1 MLTIGQLAAYAGVTV
16 RAVRHYHQIGLL
28 PEPERDASGYRRY
41 GATAV
46 VSLIKIR
53 TLANAGVPLSQIGQ
67 MLEADASTFAEAVQ
81 RIDSHLRDEIE
92 RLETSRKQIAQLAAG
107 DSLALPP
114 EVISYLDR
122 LREIGASE
130 RMVEAERDGWILV
143 AARWPDRIRE
153 SMPAKLAQLDDPQL
167 VRLYRVLSEI
177 FDSDAGDDPRLEEA
191 ADIMAGLAEQAY
203 ASGEINLGEVA
214 HDDLPFDLLDALAVE
229 SDPRAERLL
238 DLMRERG
245 WAGWTRLGAAGG
257 AARLGSTASVHTEP
271 SEPPGRRVQHHHRR
285 CRRARTTSTKSPSE
299 PSARTDDLHRAR
311 PRRGHPADARR
322 APADRAP
329 AGQIIRNVAQ
339 ILKAEQEPDA
349 ACQPIARDHRAT
361 ASRSR
366 RVKCIESSSRMSEVC
381 HLVAPSRGVAEL

>member
-16 RAVRHYHQIGLL
+16 RAVRHYHQVGLL

-67 MLEADASTFAEAVQ
+67 MLEADAPAFAEAVH
-81 RIDSHLRDEIE
+81 RIDSRLREEID

-122 LREIGASE
+122 LREIGTSE
-130 RMVEAERDGWILV
+130 RVLGGERDGWILV

-153 SMPAKLAQLDDPQL
+153 VISGKHAQLDDPQV

-177 FDSDAGDDPRLEEA
+177 FEGDAVDDPRLEEA
-191 ADIMAGLAEQAY
+191 ADIMAGLFEQAY
-203 ASGEINLGEVA
+203 ASGELNLGEVA
-214 HDDLPFDLLDALAVE
+214 DDDLAIDVLDAFAVE
-229 SDPRAERLL
+229 SDPRMERML

-245 WAGWTRLGAAGG
+245 WAGWTRLE
-257 AARLGSTASVHTEP
+257 RLA
-271 SEPPGRRVQHHHRR
+271 EPP
-285 CRRARTTSTKSPSE
+285 
-299 PSARTDDLHRAR
+299 D
-311 PRRGHPADARR
+311 
-322 APADRAP
+322 
-329 AGQIIRNVAQ
+329 
-339 ILKAEQEPDA
+339 
-349 ACQPIARDHRAT
+349 
-361 ASRSR
+361 
-366 RVKCIESSSRMSEVC
+366 
-381 HLVAPSRGVAEL
+381 

>member
-41 GATAV
+41 GALAV

-53 TLANAGVPLSQIGQ
+53 TLADAGVPLSQIGQ

-107 DSLALPP
+107 DSLALPS

-122 LREIGASE
+122 LREIGVSE

-143 AARWPDRIRE
+143 AARWPERIRE
-153 SMPAKLAQLDDPQL
+153 WMPGKLAQLDDPQL

-177 FDSDAGDDPRLEEA
+177 FESDAGDDDPRLEEA

-203 ASGEINLGEVA
+203 TSGEINLGDVA

-245 WAGWTRLGAAGG
+245 WASWTRTRPE
-257 AARLGSTASVHTEP
+257 RLA
-271 SEPPGRRVQHHHRR
+271 EPP
-285 CRRARTTSTKSPSE
+285 
-299 PSARTDDLHRAR
+299 D
-311 PRRGHPADARR
+311 
-322 APADRAP
+322 
-329 AGQIIRNVAQ
+329 
-339 ILKAEQEPDA
+339 
-349 ACQPIARDHRAT
+349 
-361 ASRSR
+361 
-366 RVKCIESSSRMSEVC
+366 
-381 HLVAPSRGVAEL
+381 

>member
-92 RLETSRKQIAQLAAG
+92 RLETSRKQIAQLTAG

-130 RMVEAERDGWILV
+130 RMVEGERDGWILV
-143 AARWPDRIRE
+143 AARWPERIRE
-153 SMPAKLAQLDDPQL
+153 WMPGKLAQLDDPQL
-167 VRLYRVLSEI
+167 VRLYRALSEI
-177 FDSDAGDDPRLEEA
+177 IETDDSGDDDPRLAEA

-203 ASGEINLGEVA
+203 TSGEINLGDVA

-245 WAGWTRLGAAGG
+245 WARWTRLE
-257 AARLGSTASVHTEP
+257 RLA
-271 SEPPGRRVQHHHRR
+271 EPP
-285 CRRARTTSTKSPSE
+285 
-299 PSARTDDLHRAR
+299 D
-311 PRRGHPADARR
+311 
-322 APADRAP
+322 
-329 AGQIIRNVAQ
+329 
-339 ILKAEQEPDA
+339 
-349 ACQPIARDHRAT
+349 
-361 ASRSR
+361 
-366 RVKCIESSSRMSEVC
+366 
-381 HLVAPSRGVAEL
+381 

>member
-46 VSLIKIR
+46 VSLIKIC

-67 MLEADASTFAEAVQ
+67 MLQAGAPAFAEAVQ
-81 RIDSHLRDEIE
+81 RIDSHLREEIE

-130 RMVEAERDGWILV
+130 RMVEGERDGWILV

-153 SMPAKLAQLDDPQL
+153 FMPGKLAQLDDPQL

-177 FDSDAGDDPRLEEA
+177 LESGAGDDSRLQEA
-191 ADIMAGLAEQAY
+191 ADIMAGLLEQAY
-203 ASGEINLGEVA
+203 TSGEINLGEVA
-214 HDDLPFDLLDALAVE
+214 HDDLAFDLLDALAVE

-245 WAGWTRLGAAGG
+245 WASWTRTRPE
-257 AARLGSTASVHTEP
+257 RLA
-271 SEPPGRRVQHHHRR
+271 EPPG
-285 CRRARTTSTKSPSE
+285 
-299 PSARTDDLHRAR
+299 
-311 PRRGHPADARR
+311 
-322 APADRAP
+322 
-329 AGQIIRNVAQ
+329 
-339 ILKAEQEPDA
+339 
-349 ACQPIARDHRAT
+349 
-361 ASRSR
+361 
-366 RVKCIESSSRMSEVC
+366 
-381 HLVAPSRGVAEL
+381 

>member
-1 MLTIGQLAAYAGVTV
+1 MLTIGQLAAYADVTV
-16 RAVRHYHQIGLL
+16 RAVRHYHHIGLL

-67 MLEADASTFAEAVQ
+67 MLEAGASAFAEAVQ

-130 RMVEAERDGWILV
+130 RMVEGERDGWILV
-143 AARWPDRIRE
+143 AARWPDRIPE
-153 SMPAKLAQLDDPQL
+153 IITGKHAQLDDPQL

-177 FDSDAGDDPRLEEA
+177 LESDAVDDPRLEEA
-191 ADIMAGLAEQAY
+191 ADIMAGLFEQAY
-203 ASGEINLGEVA
+203 ASGELNLGEVA
-214 HDDLPFDLLDALAVE
+214 DDDLAIDVLDALFVE
-229 SDPRAERLL
+229 SDPRAHRML

-245 WAGWTRLGAAGG
+245 WAGWTRLE
-257 AARLGSTASVHTEP
+257 RLA
-271 SEPPGRRVQHHHRR
+271 EPPG
-285 CRRARTTSTKSPSE
+285 
-299 PSARTDDLHRAR
+299 
-311 PRRGHPADARR
+311 
-322 APADRAP
+322 
-329 AGQIIRNVAQ
+329 
-339 ILKAEQEPDA
+339 
-349 ACQPIARDHRAT
+349 
-361 ASRSR
+361 
-366 RVKCIESSSRMSEVC
+366 
-381 HLVAPSRGVAEL
+381 

>member
-67 MLEADASTFAEAVQ
+67 MLEADASTFAETVQ
-81 RIDSHLRDEIE
+81 RIDSHLHDEIE

-122 LREIGASE
+122 LREIGVSE
-130 RMVEAERDGWILV
+130 RMVEGERDGWILV
-143 AARWPDRIRE
+143 AARWPDCIRE
-153 SMPAKLAQLDDPQL
+153 IMPGKLAQLDDPQL
-167 VRLYRVLSEI
+167 VRLYRVLSE
-177 FDSDAGDDPRLEEA
+177 FFESDAGDDRPLEEA
-191 ADIMAGLAEQAY
+191 ADIMAGLAERAY
-203 ASGEINLGEVA
+203 TSGEIDLGEVSR
-214 HDDLPFDLLDALAVE
+214 DDLPFDLLDALAIE

-245 WAGWTRLGAAGG
+245 WARWTRLE
-257 AARLGSTASVHTEP
+257 RLA
-271 SEPPGRRVQHHHRR
+271 EPP
-285 CRRARTTSTKSPSE
+285 
-299 PSARTDDLHRAR
+299 D
-311 PRRGHPADARR
+311 
-322 APADRAP
+322 
-329 AGQIIRNVAQ
+329 
-339 ILKAEQEPDA
+339 
-349 ACQPIARDHRAT
+349 
-361 ASRSR
+361 
-366 RVKCIESSSRMSEVC
+366 
-381 HLVAPSRGVAEL
+381 